1 MKCAS
6 CGMELDESL
15 KFCEGCG
22 APVIKATVASPPP
35 PPPAPPAPAAPKAP
49 PPAAPKAPPAP
60 APPKTPEAQKKK
72 GGKCGCIAAIAI
84 VVLLVLL
91 ALCVAAG
98 YMKREWLKDK
108 WESFRNRGEGSA
120 RIHAPANQP
129 DLGYK
134 ALPKSFTV

>member
-22 APVIKATVASPPP
+22 APVVKAPAASQPPQ
-35 PPPAPPAPAAPKAP
+35 PPPAPPAAATQ
-49 PPAAPKAPPAP
+49 KAPPAP
-60 APPKTPEAQKKK
+60 ATPKAPEAPKKK
-72 GGKCGCIAAIAI
+72 GGKCGCIAAIAV

-91 ALCVAAG
+91 ALCVVAG

-108 WESFRNRGEGSA
+108 LESFRNRGDGSA
-120 RIHAPANQP
+120 RIHAPAHQP
-129 DLGYK
+129 DLGDK
-134 ALPKSFTV
+134 ALRKNFTV